1 MLLKQEREHLNAII
15 KIGSDR
21 AQRIDSLNKMA
32 LEDPIIYDTK
42 LQKETIGEAL
52 ELAHELQEIV
62 EEMVALLEKDLLENL
77 EVMKRVNALKN
88 NIGIHF

>member
-21 AQRIDSLNKMA
+21 AQRIESLNKMA

-52 ELAHELQEIV
+52 ELAHELREIV
-62 EEMVALLEKDLLENL
+62 EEMVGLLEKDLLENL
-77 EVMKRVNALKN
+77 EVMKE
-88 NIGIHF
+88 